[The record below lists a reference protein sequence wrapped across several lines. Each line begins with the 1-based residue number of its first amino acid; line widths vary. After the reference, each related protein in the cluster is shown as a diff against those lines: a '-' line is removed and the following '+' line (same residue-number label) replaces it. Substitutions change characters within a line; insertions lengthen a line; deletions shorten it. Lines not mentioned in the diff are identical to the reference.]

1 MHILSKVAE
10 PATLPAEPAT
20 LPQRNIA
27 VGIFQGS

>member
-20 LPQRNIA
+20 LPQINIA